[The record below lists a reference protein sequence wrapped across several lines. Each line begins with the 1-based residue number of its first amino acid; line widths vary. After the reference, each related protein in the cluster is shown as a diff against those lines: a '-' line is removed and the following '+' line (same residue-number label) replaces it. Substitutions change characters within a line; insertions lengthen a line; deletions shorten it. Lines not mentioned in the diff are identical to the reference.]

1 MSGQNATSTVSL
13 RPHAILLAVLCTL
26 LWGSAIPVIKIS
38 SPLFG
43 ITTAFDRILFAG
55 VRFSAAGLITL
66 LVARFLAPAAT
77 PPSIRSAASLL
88 GLGLVQTT
96 AQYVCFY
103 LGLAHALGT
112 RSAIFNTTSTFFTVF
127 LAALFFP
134 AERVTLQKIVGCLVG
149 FAGIVLAN
157 LGGAVGGAFSWNGD
171 FLILLSSLFFALGSV
186 LSKRLS
192 RDADPIRVTGAQLT
206 LGGAVLVAIG
216 LLGGGALR
224 SVTLQGLLLLVYL
237 IFLSAA
243 AFTIWTSLL
252 RRYDAASVSVYFFL
266 LPVFGV
272 ALSGLLLGERIAS
285 VQTIGALLL
294 VCAGIAIV
302 NRPAGKRQIPPEPR
316 QTVE

>member
-1 MSGQNATSTVSL
+1 MSEQGAASPVSL
-13 RPHAILLAVLCTL
+13 RPRAILLAVLCTL
-26 LWGSAIPVIKIS
+26 LWGSAIPIVKIS

-43 ITTAFDRILFAG
+43 IVTSFDRILFAG
-55 VRFSAAGLITL
+55 VRFTGAGLVTL
-66 LVARFLAPAAT
+66 LVARFRSPAASPFT
-77 PPSIRSAASLL
+77 FQRTASLL
-88 GLGLVQTT
+88 GLGLIQTT

-103 LGLAHALGT
+103 LGLAHALGSRT
-112 RSAIFNTTSTFFTVF
+112 AILNSTSTFFTVF
-127 LAALFFP
+127 LAALFFS
-134 AERVTLQKIVGCLVG
+134 AERVTLQKLVGCLVG
-149 FAGIVLAN
+149 FLGILLAN
-157 LGGAVGGAFSWNGD
+157 LGGSVGGAFSWNGD

-192 RDADPIRVTGAQLT
+192 RQEDPIRVTGAQLS
-206 LGGAVLVAIG
+206 LGGAVLLGIG
-216 LLGGGALR
+216 LLGGGTLPL
-224 SVTLQGLLLLVYL
+224 VNLQGLLLLLYL

-285 VQTIGALLL
+285 VQTIAALLL

-302 NRPAGKRQIPPEPR
+302 NRPAGKLRFAPKPR
-316 QTVE
+316 QTIE

>member
-1 MSGQNATSTVSL
+1 MNETGGASPVSL
-13 RPHAILLAVLCTL
+13 RPRAILLAVLCTL
-26 LWGSAIPVIKIS
+26 LWGSAIPIVKIS

-43 ITTAFDRILFAG
+43 IVSAFDRILFAG
-55 VRFSAAGLITL
+55 VRFTGAGLVTL
-66 LVARFLAPAAT
+66 LVARFRSPAALRPT
-77 PPSIRSAASLL
+77 ASYAASLL
-88 GLGLVQTT
+88 GLGLIQTT

-112 RSAIFNTTSTFFTVF
+112 RSAILNTTSTFFTVF

-134 AERVTLQKIVGCLVG
+134 AERVTLKKLVGCLVG

-157 LGGAVGGAFSWNGD
+157 LGGSAGGAFSWNGD
-171 FLILLSSLFFALGSV
+171 FLIILSSFFFALGSV
-186 LSKRLS
+186 ISKKLS
-192 RDADPIRVTGAQLT
+192 RAADPIFVTGAQLS
-206 LGGAVLVAIG
+206 LGGVVLLCIG
-216 LLGGGALR
+216 LFGGGALPLV
-224 SVTLQGLLLLVYL
+224 SVKGMLLLTYL

-272 ALSGLLLGERIAS
+272 ALSGLLLGERVAS

-302 NRPAGKRQIPPEPR
+302 NRPASKRNSTPQ
-316 QTVE
+316 QGV

>member
-1 MSGQNATSTVSL
+1 MSQPGAASSVSL
-13 RPHAILLAVLCTL
+13 RPRAILLAVLCTL
-26 LWGSAIPVIKIS
+26 LWGSAIPIVKIS

-43 ITTAFDRILFAG
+43 IATSFDRILFAG
-55 VRFSAAGLITL
+55 VRFTGAGLVTL
-66 LVARFLAPAAT
+66 LVARFLAPAAA
-77 PPSIRSAASLL
+77 PPSLKRAASLL

-112 RSAIFNTTSTFFTVF
+112 RSAILNTTSTFFTVF

-134 AERVTLQKIVGCLVG
+134 AERVTLQKLVGCLVG

-157 LGGAVGGAFSWNGD
+157 LGGSAGVAFSWNGD

-192 RDADPIRVTGAQLT
+192 RQEDPIRVTGAQLS
-206 LGGAVLVAIG
+206 LGGAVLLGIG
-216 LLGGGALR
+216 LFGGG
-224 SVTLQGLLLLVYL
+224 TLPLVNLKGLLLLLYL

-302 NRPAGKRQIPPEPR
+302 NRPASKWRIAPKPR
-316 QTVE
+316 QTIE